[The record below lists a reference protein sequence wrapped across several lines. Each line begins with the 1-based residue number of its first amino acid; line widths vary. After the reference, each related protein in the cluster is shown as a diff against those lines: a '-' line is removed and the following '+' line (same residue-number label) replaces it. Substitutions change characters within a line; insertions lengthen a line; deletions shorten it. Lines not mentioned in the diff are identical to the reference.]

1 MSFQREREN
10 DRYVHDAIV
19 QLTKTMEITII
30 YTKIR
35 SAANQREKHNKKRK
49 REKKTKTTKVAMLTR
64 MLRMKPFSY
73 TQHQP
78 HFQTYRFIHLFGMY
92 ECATHKQTKTPMCA
106 MLIWWIF
113 VCRLIVWLLAFGLN
127 SVWTMQAIVA
137 QMEACVCIWETVV
150 DRWSS
155 SEQAHLLAGRLD
167 SRLYYSC
174 CYVVNRF
181 RWWRYFFQY
190 MFWFFFCCKI
200 IFGTFILCCY
210 WWYKRNLHTINY
222 SINIHKLPQTDRSKV
237 VDVHLIFWINY
248 LLWLRIDLLLF
259 RLLLFF

>member
-1 MSFQREREN
+1 
-10 DRYVHDAIV
+10 
-19 QLTKTMEITII
+19 
-30 YTKIR
+30 
-35 SAANQREKHNKKRK
+35 
-49 REKKTKTTKVAMLTR
+49 MLTR

-92 ECATHKQTKTPMCA
+92 ERATHKQTKTPMCA

-113 VCRLIVWLLAFGLN
+113 VCRLIVWLLAFRLN

-137 QMEACVCIWETVV
+137 QMGACVCIWETVV

-167 SRLYYSC
+167 SRPYYSC

-190 MFWFFFCCKI
+190 MFCFFLLQNYFRDIHFMLLLMIQTKS
-200 IFGTFILCCY
+200 
-210 WWYKRNLHTINY
+210 TIGQPNY
-222 SINIHKLPQTDRSKV
+222 SINIHKFAQTDRSKV

-248 LLWLRIDLLLF
+248 LSWLRFDLLLF